1 METLVLSHTQIEQK
15 INRIA
20 HQILENHFEEET
32 IYLAGIEGQGAR
44 IAEKILAVLQ
54 NNSDQKFE
62 YFKLSLNKD
71 YPFDHKVEST
81 LAMENINDACVILID
96 DVVNS
101 GKTMQYALVKLLEQ
115 PTKTIKTVALVD
127 RRHRRYPIKCD
138 FVGLTLSTTLQE
150 RVEVRDEQ
158 GELNAYLV

>member
-1 METLVLSHTQIEQK
+1 METLVLSHKQIEQK

-20 HQILENHFEEET
+20 HQILENFFDEET
-32 IYLAGIEGQGAR
+32 IYLAGITGQGDAIAQR
-44 IAEKILAVLQ
+44 ILKVLQ
-54 NNSDQKFE
+54 SNSNQNFVH
-62 YFKLSLNKD
+62 FTLTVNKEN
-71 YPFDHKVEST
+71 PFNQEVESSIDT
-81 LAMENINDACVILID
+81 ELLKDTCVILVD

-101 GKTMQYALVKLLEQ
+101 GKTMQYALVKLLEK

-150 RVEVRDEQ
+150 RVEVVEENK
-158 GELNAYLV
+158 ELKAYLV

>member
-32 IYLAGIEGQGAR
+32 IYLAGIEGQGAT
-44 IAEKILAVLQ
+44 IAEKLLEVLKSNSNQ
-54 NNSDQKFE
+54 NFV
-62 YFKLSLNKD
+62 YFKLSLNKE

-81 LAMENINDACVILID
+81 LAMEEINDACVILID

-115 PTKTIKTVALVD
+115 PTKMIKTVALVD

-138 FVGLTLSTTLQE
+138 FVGLTLSTTLKD
-150 RVEVRDEQ
+150 RVEVREE
-158 GELNAYLV
+158 GGSLNAYLV

>member
-15 INRIA
+15 VNRIA
-20 HQILENHFEEET
+20 HQILENHFEEST
-32 IYLAGIEGQGAR
+32 IYLAGIEGQGAT
-44 IAEKILAVLQ
+44 IAEKLLKVLQ
-54 NNSDQKFE
+54 ANSEQNFV
-62 YFKLSLNKD
+62 YFKLSLNKE
-71 YPFDHKVEST
+71 YPFDHQVEST
-81 LAMENINDACVILID
+81 LDMKEITDKCVILID

-138 FVGLTLSTTLQE
+138 FVGLTLSTTLKE
-150 RVEVRDEQ
+150 RVEVRETA

>member
-32 IYLAGIEGQGAR
+32 IYLAGIEGQGAT
-44 IAEKILAVLQ
+44 IAEKILDVLKNHSKQ
-54 NNSDQKFE
+54 NFV
-62 YFKLSLNKD
+62 YFKLTLNKD

-81 LAMENINDACVILID
+81 ISMDEINDACVILID

-115 PTKTIKTVALVD
+115 ATKTIKTVALVD

-138 FVGLTLSTTLQE
+138 FVGLTLSTTLQD
-150 RVEVRDEQ
+150 RVEVREEE
-158 GELNAYLV
+158 GTLNAYLV